1 MVRNRFR
8 RAAAVACVL
17 ALTAAACGGD
27 DEETGE
33 ATAAAEEPTAEEPTA
48 EESAEPA
55 EESAEPAATTAAPEE
70 SSAPA
75 EESSAPAEESS
86 APAEEGGLPAGL
98 WNDGPCDAALPTLKI
113 GLQTVF
119 ASGVLTLGDQAVAL
133 EASAAAFN
141 ERGGANGA
149 CIEVITCD
157 DGADPNKAVECVR
170 TLDEAGVVA
179 TVNDT
184 TPVAGTDVAAAYA
197 AAGIPR
203 FAISPGQD
211 DYPDLNSYPFTAGG
225 TGVSIMMP
233 QALLD
238 AGVTKIAITRV
249 DIPSATALAGF
260 YQAVFT
266 DNGLE
271 VVADLPVPA
280 GTTDYSQFILA
291 AQAAG
296 AEGIAMPIGGQEGI
310 QVLRAGQQ
318 LDADLLYSSSTG
330 TFPLSDIL
338 SLGEYGERVI
348 LNEGFPPAAVDNPV
362 INQIVADLEANSDEE
377 LLQRPNLKASPMR
390 SWIGLYALLQI
401 LRADGGTEFTREGVK
416 ALIDASGPIDMLGI
430 TPDWTPA
437 TDHEGAFTRAG
448 SGYYSFW
455 KIDAANET
463 FVLAS
468 EADWD
473 TVICGSP
480 IGGPCA

>member
-1 MVRNRFR
+1 MVRNRFM
-8 RAAAVACVL
+8 RATAVACAL

-27 DEETGE
+27 DDESAE
-33 ATAAAEEPTAEEPTA
+33 ATATA
-48 EESAEPA
+48 EESSAAESSEPA
-55 EESAEPAATTAAPEE
+55 ATTAAPEESSAEPAATTAAPEE
-70 SSAPA
+70 SSAEPA
-75 EESSAPAEESS
+75 ATTAAPEES
-86 APAEEGGLPAGL
+86 GLPAGL
-98 WNDGPCDAALPTLKI
+98 WDDGPCDASLPTLKI

-119 ASGVLTLGDQAVAL
+119 ASGVLTLGDQAFAL

-170 TLDEAGVVA
+170 TLDEAGIVA

-184 TPVAGTDVAAAYA
+184 TPVAGADVAAAYA

-238 AGVTKIAITRV
+238 AGVTKVAVVRV

-318 LDADLLYSSSTG
+318 LDADLLYSSSTRHVPAVRHPQPRRVRRARHPQRG
-330 TFPLSDIL
+330 LPARRRRQPGDQPDRRRPR
-338 SLGEYGERVI
+338 GELRRG
-348 LNEGFPPAAVDNPV
+348 PAAAAEPEGQPD
-362 INQIVADLEANSDEE
+362 AFLD
-377 LLQRPNLKASPMR
+377 
-390 SWIGLYALLQI
+390 
-401 LRADGGTEFTREGVK
+401 RAVRT
-416 ALIDASGPIDMLGI
+416 A
-430 TPDWTPA
+430 PDPPRRRR
-437 TDHEGAFTRAG
+437 HR
-448 SGYYSFW
+448 
-455 KIDAANET
+455 
-463 FVLAS
+463 VH
-468 EADWD
+468 
-473 TVICGSP
+473 P
-480 IGGPCA
+480 